1 LNKLVKLPIS
11 LLVALNAFAQQPAQ
25 NPSKQQSPG
34 PISTESTTQT
44 MATQPSSL
52 GPTQRRIESYLR
64 HLYAWGPDFKL
75 TVSPLK
81 ESTVAGLY
89 EASVDV
95 GKGDQKDTATIYVSK
110 DGRYLVRGE
119 VADMN
124 ADPLAENSAKIHL
137 EKNPSTGPNLAP
149 VTIVEFSDF
158 QCPSCRQLHD
168 VLKGVTADNPQ
179 LRLVFKD
186 FPLTQIHPW
195 AMTASIAARCAYQE
209 KPDAF
214 WNIYDSIFAN
224 QQLISPDNAW
234 QKMLDFGT
242 QAGLDPQSFR
252 ACMSSPEALQ
262 SIQEN
267 IKEGQSLAIASTPT
281 VFINGRRLVGP
292 DRPIL
297 DQYIQFELNTAS
309 SRPTAKHSPK

>member
-1 LNKLVKLPIS
+1 LNKLLKLPT
-11 LLVALNAFAQQPAQ
+11 LLLLTLSATAQESPQ
-25 NPSKQQSPG
+25 NHSQQQSRG
-34 PISTESTTQT
+34 PAGTNSVTQT
-44 MATQPSSL
+44 TPAPSTAQ
-52 GPTQRRIESYLR
+52 GPTERRIESYLR

-81 ESTVAGLY
+81 ESSVAGLY

-95 GKGDQKDTATIYVSK
+95 SKDNQKDTATVYVSK

-124 ADPLAENSAKIHL
+124 ADPLAENRSKMHL
-137 EKNPSTGPNLAP
+137 ENNPSTGPLSAP

-168 VLKGVTADNPQ
+168 VLKTVTADYSQ
-179 LRLVFKD
+179 VRLVFKD

-195 AMTASIAARCAYQE
+195 AMTASIAARCAYQQN
-209 KPDAF
+209 PQAF
-214 WNIYDSIFAN
+214 WKVYDSIFAS
-224 QQLISPDNAW
+224 QQVISPDNAW

-242 QAGLDPQSFR
+242 QAGLEQQSFR
-252 ACMSSPEALQ
+252 ACMSNPEAAQ
-262 SIQEN
+262 AIQEN
-267 IKEGQSLAIASTPT
+267 MKEGQSLAVASTPT

-292 DRPIL
+292 DRSVL
-297 DQYIQFELNTAS
+297 DQYIHFELNAG
-309 SRPTAKHSPK
+309 HSPPQPAPKR

>member
-1 LNKLVKLPIS
+1 
-11 LLVALNAFAQQPAQ
+11 
-25 NPSKQQSPG
+25 
-34 PISTESTTQT
+34 
-44 MATQPSSL
+44 MATQ
-52 GPTQRRIESYLR
+52 GATQRRIESYLR
-64 HLYAWGPDFKL
+64 YLYAWGPDFQL

-81 ESTVAGLY
+81 ESRVAGLY
-89 EASVDV
+89 EGSVDV
-95 GKGDQKDTATIYVSK
+95 AKGDQKDTATIYVSK

-124 ADPLAENSAKIHL
+124 ADPLAENRSKIHL
-137 EKNPSTGPNLAP
+137 ENNPSTGPGRAAI
-149 VTIVEFSDF
+149 TIVEFSDF

-179 LRLVFKD
+179 VRLIFKD

-195 AMTASIAARCAYQE
+195 AMTASIAARCAYQQ
-209 KPDAF
+209 KPDTF
-214 WNIYDSIFAN
+214 WKLYDSIFAN

-242 QAGLDPQSFR
+242 QAGLDSQSFR
-252 ACMSSPEALQ
+252 ACMSSPEAAQ

-267 IKEGQSLAIASTPT
+267 IKEGQALAIVSTPT
-281 VFINGRRLVGP
+281 VFLNGRRLVGP

-297 DQYIQFELNTAS
+297 DQYIQFELNTTT
-309 SRPTAKHSPK
+309 SRPTAKP